1 MVSVCLAAC
10 ARGAVVAS
18 MLAGLTCAKTVRNVT
33 HKPRTMTHKTL
44 HKVLT
49 ALLYADLGL
58 AMWSVCMQL
67 LCFVARI
74 YLKNYRERVQAGWPL
89 ARE

>member
-1 MVSVCLAAC
+1 
-10 ARGAVVAS
+10 
-18 MLAGLTCAKTVRNVT
+18 
-33 HKPRTMTHKTL
+33 MTHKTL